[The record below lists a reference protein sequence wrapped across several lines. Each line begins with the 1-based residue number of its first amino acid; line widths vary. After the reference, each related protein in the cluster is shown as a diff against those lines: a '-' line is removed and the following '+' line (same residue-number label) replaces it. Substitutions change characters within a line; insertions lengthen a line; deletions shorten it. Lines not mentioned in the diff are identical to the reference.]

1 LENYDVSP
9 FITGTTRGKLTKS
22 GASEIVLPLPPLS
35 EQRRISG
42 ILDKAEVVRAKRR
55 VALTK
60 IEILPQAIFLKLFGD
75 PKDNPKGWSPVRLM
89 EVCSPKQWPTISSG
103 QLLPDGYPVFGANGL
118 IGHFR
123 EYNHESPTVLI
134 TCRGATCGTINVS
147 PPKCYVTGNA
157 MSLDNPDEQR
167 ITIEFLEWV
176 LRLRGVANA
185 ISGTA
190 QPQITRQN
198 LHSVT
203 FPLPP
208 LELQREFARQVHVVE
223 KMKTAQRA
231 SLAKL
236 NTLFFS
242 LQHRAFRGEL

>member
-1 LENYDVSP
+1 VISRNSFDGRFPLVKLGNAVEFLDHLRRPVKESERRPGPYPYFGANGQQGTIDGYIFDEPLVLLAEDGGHFDEPDKGIAYRISGKTWVNNHAHVLRPKPGVDLAFVCRVLENYDVSP

-134 TCRGATCGTINVS
+134 TCRGAT
-147 PPKCYVTGNA
+147 
-157 MSLDNPDEQR
+157 
-167 ITIEFLEWV
+167 
-176 LRLRGVANA
+176 
-185 ISGTA
+185 
-190 QPQITRQN
+190 
-198 LHSVT
+198 
-203 FPLPP
+203 
-208 LELQREFARQVHVVE
+208 
-223 KMKTAQRA
+223 
-231 SLAKL
+231 
-236 NTLFFS
+236 
-242 LQHRAFRGEL
+242 